1 MSLTGSGFLIDGS
14 VPSVLPN
21 IPVVEHMSVEGEVDF
36 GVYRLPQEFL
46 GKVLDAQHPCHF
58 DNLLPEDL
66 RQAIKTNVEMSEEA
80 LAKMWTERLRERI
93 AWAQEL
99 QVHEDLFKQEL
110 PMHQKL
116 VLSKKAPV
124 SFQECLAAGWPWGPQ
139 LS

>member
-1 MSLTGSGFLIDGS
+1 MRLTGLGFLLEGS
-14 VPSVLPN
+14 VPSVLPDT
-21 IPVVEHMSVEGEVDF
+21 PVVEHMSVEGEVDF

-46 GKVLDAQHPCHF
+46 RKVLDAQHPCHF

-80 LAKMWTERLRERI
+80 LAKMRTERLREWI

-116 VLSKKAPV
+116 VLSKKVPV